1 MQSGKIMSY
10 FARWLRSK
18 SYEVFFVYEEARGIN
33 DNFIIQK
40 AFRENWILII
50 SDKDSYSR

>member
-1 MQSGKIMSY
+1 MSY

-33 DNFIIQK
+33 DSLIIQK
-40 AFRENWILII
+40 AFQENWILIM